1 MVDMEEGRANDKLV
15 VLAFAFALILILAL
29 ALSLALDDGS
39 VLETGSVTF
48 LMALDLAATCSGLV
62 GAKPLH
68 TEIVAVPAAATST
81 HL

>member
-15 VLAFAFALILILAL
+15 VLAFALTLILAL
-29 ALSLALDDGS
+29 ILALALDDGS

-68 TEIVAVPAAATST
+68 TEIVAAPAAATST